1 MSATRYAIALAPLI
15 AILAFT
21 FAILQLWTSFV
32 AFRMGNWQFGLFYV
46 VFGIGGIALAIALM
60 RVRFRFG
67 KELKDRDSRG
77 QSS

>member
-1 MSATRYAIALAPLI
+1 MSTSRYAIAFAPLI

-21 FAILQLWTSFV
+21 FAVLQLWTSFV
-32 AFRMGNWQFGLFYV
+32 AFRMGNWQFGLFYA

-67 KELKDRDSRG
+67 KDSRDSRG
-77 QSS
+77 QST